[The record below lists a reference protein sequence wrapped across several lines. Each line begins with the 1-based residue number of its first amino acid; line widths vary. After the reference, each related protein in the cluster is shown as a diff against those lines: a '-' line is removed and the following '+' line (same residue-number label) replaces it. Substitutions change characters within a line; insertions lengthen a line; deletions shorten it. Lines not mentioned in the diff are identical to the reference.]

1 MAPFSTD
8 ALSRR
13 SRNIPPASLV
23 SQSSKGGPI
32 MYCNACGKAIA
43 EDGQFCSYC
52 GNVVGITPTP
62 KKLTRSRAD
71 RKFAGVCAGLA
82 QHFDLDATVVRIL
95 CVFLTLAT
103 GVCPGV
109 VTYLLAWIMAPAEP
123 ELKPLLASQQPVAS

>member
-1 MAPFSTD
+1 
-8 ALSRR
+8 
-13 SRNIPPASLV
+13 
-23 SQSSKGGPI
+23 
-32 MYCNACGKAIA
+32 MYCIACVKAIA
-43 EDGQFCSYC
+43 EDGEFCSYC

-103 GVCPGV
+103 GFCPGV
-109 VTYLLAWIMAPAEP
+109 ITYLPACIIVPSKP
-123 ELKPLLASQQPVAS
+123 ELKPFLAAQQPLAAVLGCRLDAPSPHPLST